1 MGGPYAA
8 GYELGG
14 SPSYGPWPWHCL
26 LACYKRYR
34 SACVLLLR
42 TSLDVCVGNVHW
54 HAMRDLGEKK
64 VGSGSST
71 CASLLDPRAH
81 NVAFI
86 VMI

>member
-1 MGGPYAA
+1 
-8 GYELGG
+8 
-14 SPSYGPWPWHCL
+14 
-26 LACYKRYR
+26 
-34 SACVLLLR
+34 
-42 TSLDVCVGNVHW
+42 
-54 HAMRDLGEKK
+54 MRDLGEKK